1 MDVRSGESC
10 FNFLLFLKTG
20 NIRAH
25 MYANIGG
32 ALESCWGCEREHKS
46 RSQVSTSSERGV
58 RWGGKLASDGKK
70 TKNKDPKQGGFID
83 LVRRGWRVSVW

>member
-1 MDVRSGESC
+1 MTHDTEEIRRRCVDYSFETFNHEGKQKGMDVKSGESC

-32 ALESCWGCEREHKS
+32 ALESC
-46 RSQVSTSSERGV
+46 
-58 RWGGKLASDGKK
+58 
-70 TKNKDPKQGGFID
+70 
-83 LVRRGWRVSVW
+83 

>member
-10 FNFLLFLKTG
+10 FNFLLFLKMG
-20 NIRAH
+20 NIRAC
-25 MYANIGG
+25 MYADIGG
-32 ALESCWGCEREHKS
+32 ALESCWGRERAQKQKS
-46 RSQVSTSSERGV
+46 SFWLARGGV

-70 TKNKDPKQGGFID
+70 TENKDPKQGRFID